1 MKAVHPSPGEP
12 ITLLKW
18 LYKLY
23 KAANSSA
30 AYWLLIVTQ
39 VMSLGELHNVMLSR
53 LVLINAAGADTA
65 SNTNSF
71 SL

>member
-1 MKAVHPSPGEP
+1 M
-12 ITLLKW
+12 KW

-30 AYWLLIVTQ
+30 AYWLPIVTQ
-39 VMSLGELHNVMLSR
+39 VMSLAELHNVRLSR

-65 SNTNSF
+65 GNTTNSVSF
-71 SL
+71 